1 MKKIVYASVLKL
13 IAVILLVAVAVLGVL
28 VAADGIL
35 KYWAEDP
42 QLYSLEG
49 DFSESWY
56 VSYLLN
62 SPESL
67 VYDAYY
73 DAFNESETSG
83 EEVDTAPNTRDDDT
97 TMEQVTE
104 GEETVP
110 DAENDEGPA
119 EPPKDIAGYREAV
132 LANLE
137 RIFGDFENFDKINYF
152 VQWNDIV
159 FTNCG
164 AETAEELMAGEY
176 YAYLKRDSS
185 GDVERAAIHERLPY
199 QMEFL
204 ERYDTESTIVI
215 GCSIKD
221 EAVREYKAIW
231 ERQEDLVL
239 DAGVKTLV
247 CILAALLLLI
257 YLLCVC
263 GKHSDG
269 AYRNMWIDHVWLEVH
284 LTVIAGAGLGAV
296 ALCMFIMDAFMSE
309 NFPARLIGWA
319 MGVTAGLGML
329 LIITSLLSIVRNIKT
344 RQFIASSLIFQI
356 LRWIWRLLVTVCK
369 WLARQTKAFWRAVF
383 RPLTCKTGIMLVSML
398 LVYTALV
405 GIVGIAAAYEAT
417 WILAGVLLFL
427 LSCFVVGVRAKDLDE
442 VKKGVSEVR
451 GGNPTYQIPAL
462 KCEDMKALAEDVN
475 GIAQG
480 LDDAVSAKVKAER
493 MKTELI
499 TNVSH
504 DLKTPITSIISYTE
518 LLSHMEDLPE
528 EAKDYV
534 AIIAKK
540 GERLKNLTQDLF
552 DISKV
557 QSGND
562 EVALEKLDVA
572 LLISQALGEQDR
584 EIQSSG
590 LTFCVDTPKELYISA
605 DGRKMSRVMS
615 NLIHNIL
622 KYSMKNTRVFINAVL
637 RDGEVEVVFK
647 NISAYPLNF
656 SSEEITGRFVRGDES
671 RTTEGNGLGLAIAK
685 SYTEVCGGSF
695 AIAVDG
701 DLFKAI
707 LRFPKHP

>member
-1 MKKIVYASVLKL
+1 MKKLIYASVLKL
-13 IAVILLVAVAVLGVL
+13 IAVILLVAVTVLGVL

-83 EEVDTAPNTRDDDT
+83 EEGDTTPNTRDDDT
-97 TMEQVTE
+97 TTEQVTE

-119 EPPKDIAGYREAV
+119 EPPKDIAEYREAV
-132 LANLE
+132 LFNLE
-137 RIFGDFENFDKINYF
+137 RVFGDFENFEKINYF
-152 VQWNDIV
+152 VQWNDVI

-164 AETAEELMAGEY
+164 AKSAEELMTGEY
-176 YAYLKRDSS
+176 HAYVKRESS
-185 GDVERAAIHERLPY
+185 GHVVRTAIHDRLPY
-199 QMEFL
+199 RMEFL

-215 GCSIKD
+215 SCSIKD

-247 CILAALLLLI
+247 CILAAILLLI

-269 AYRNMWIDHVWLEVH
+269 EYRSLWIDHVWLEVH

-296 ALCMFIMDAFMSE
+296 ALCMFVMDAFMSG

-319 MGVTAGLGML
+319 MGATAGLGML

-356 LRWIWRLLVTVCK
+356 LRWVWRLLVTVCK

-383 RPLTCKTGIMLVSML
+383 RPLTRKTGIMFVSML
-398 LVYTALV
+398 LVYTVLV
-405 GIVGIAAAYEAT
+405 GIVGLAAAYEAT
-417 WILAGVLLFL
+417 WILAGILLFL
-427 LSCFVVGVRAKDLDE
+427 FACFVVGVRAKDLDE
-442 VKKGVSEVR
+442 VKKGAHEVR
-451 GGNPTYQIPAL
+451 GGNLTYQIPKP
-462 KCEDMKALAEDVN
+462 KCEDMAALAEDVN
-475 GIAQG
+475 DIAKG
-480 LDDAVSAKVKAER
+480 LDESVSAKLKAER

-518 LLSHMEDLPE
+518 LLSKMEDLPE

-534 AIIAKK
+534 AVIAKK
-540 GERLKNLTQDLF
+540 GDRLKNLTQDLF

-562 EVALEKLDVA
+562 EVVLEKLDVA
-572 LLISQALGEQDR
+572 LLISQALAEQDG
-584 EIQSSG
+584 EIQASG
-590 LTFCVDTPKELYISA
+590 LSFCVDTPKELYISA
-605 DGRKMSRVMS
+605 DGRKMSRVVS

-622 KYSMKNTRVFINAVL
+622 KYTMKNTRVFITAAR
-637 RDGEVEVVFK
+637 RDGAVELVFK

-656 SSEEITGRFVRGDES
+656 NPEEITGRFVRGDES

-685 SYTEVCGGSF
+685 SYTELCGGTF
-695 AIAVDG
+695 EIVVDG
-701 DLFKAI
+701 DLFKAV
-707 LRFPKHP
+707 LQFKMYS